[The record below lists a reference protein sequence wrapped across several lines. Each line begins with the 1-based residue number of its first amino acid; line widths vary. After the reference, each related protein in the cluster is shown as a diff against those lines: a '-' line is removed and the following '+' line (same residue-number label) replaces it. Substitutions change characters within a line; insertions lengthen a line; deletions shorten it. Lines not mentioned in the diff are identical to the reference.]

1 MALFEFFYPEQ
12 AQAGYM
18 REMASSMRTSTRRAG
33 HSRKRVSDV
42 EKRVAELEDDLDF
55 LSLITLTLFST
66 LHEKGL
72 VDRNSLLKKIDD
84 IDMFDGRK
92 DGKVEPE
99 VFRKAFG
106 FAK

>member
-42 EKRVAELEDDLDF
+42 EKSVPYHTDAFLDTARERPRGQEQPAEEN
-55 LSLITLTLFST
+55 
-66 LHEKGL
+66 
-72 VDRNSLLKKIDD
+72 R
-84 IDMFDGRK
+84 
-92 DGKVEPE
+92 
-99 VFRKAFG
+99 
-106 FAK
+106 